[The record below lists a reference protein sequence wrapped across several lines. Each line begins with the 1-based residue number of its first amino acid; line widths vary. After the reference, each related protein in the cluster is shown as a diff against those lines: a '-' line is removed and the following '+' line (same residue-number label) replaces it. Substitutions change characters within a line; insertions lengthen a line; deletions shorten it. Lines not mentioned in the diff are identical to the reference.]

1 MVYLTIIILTSNL
14 IHINKLQGR
23 SMQLTTLRQ
32 SQIRTRLASACALA
46 LLLPLQAYAEKKS
59 NKDLA
64 LIDQCSSHYQA
75 AERDSLKL
83 INDKLLFL
91 EGPTWSVTD
100 QAFYF
105 SEMNFSGS
113 QLTGPDANIYQYKLN
128 DKPTLWLSHSGS
140 NGLLADGNDLYVLKH
155 SDRSVSR
162 INLSTQKQTVVVN
175 QFNGKPFNSPNDI
188 SRHSNGGI
196 YFSDPDW
203 QLSERKNELNSTSV
217 FWLPAQGTLVEIDQ
231 LNKPNGIVLSP
242 DEKWLYV
249 GDYSNHIYR
258 YPVNDDGSVG
268 QRHPFIDVDG
278 PDGITIDCA
287 GNLYV
292 ASHSQGKLQIY
303 SPEGLL
309 YQSITVAPQITNMD
323 FGGKDMKTLL
333 ITTGNGLFTLQT
345 KMAGIAR

>member
-1 MVYLTIIILTSNL
+1 
-14 IHINKLQGR
+14 
-23 SMQLTTLRQ
+23 MQLTTLRQ
-32 SQIRTRLASACALA
+32 SSSTTVKLASACALA
-46 LLLPLQAYAEKKS
+46 LLLPLQAYAETKS
-59 NKDLA
+59 NADLA
-64 LIDQCSSHYQA
+64 LIEQCSSHYQA
-75 AERDSLKL
+75 ADSHSLKL
-83 INDKLLFL
+83 VSDKLLFL
-91 EGPTWSVTD
+91 EGPTWSVAD

-113 QLTGPDANIYQYKLN
+113 QLNGPDANIYQYKLN
-128 DKPTLWLSHSGS
+128 HKPTLWLSHSGS

-155 SDRSVSR
+155 SDRSVNK

-175 QFNGKPFNSPNDI
+175 QFDGKPFNSPNDI
-188 SRHSNGGI
+188 SQHSNGGI

-217 FWLPAQGTLVEIDQ
+217 FWLSASGELVELDQ
-231 LNKPNGIVLSP
+231 LNKPNGVVLSP
-242 DEKWLYV
+242 DEHWLYV

-258 YPVNDDGSVG
+258 YPVNNDGSVG
-268 QRHPFIDVDG
+268 ERQPFIDVDG

-303 SPEGLL
+303 SPEGKLH
-309 YQSITVAPQITNMD
+309 QSIAVAPQITNMD

-345 KMAGIAR
+345 QMAGIARK